1 MRRRKRGRKR
11 RRERGRGRLWSFC
24 CVEAGDGPR
33 PASVLVNSPVRPY
46 FLGGEYS
53 LSWHQYL
60 GVMIPMESNGG
71 SVRFDDFSCDH
82 LYHFIRHKAF
92 LFRFYAYFKL
102 PSVILLV
109 KLKYDEE
116 YQDIDRCQAKEYV
129 PLPGENG

>member
-1 MRRRKRGRKR
+1 M
-11 RRERGRGRLWSFC
+11 
-24 CVEAGDGPR
+24 
-33 PASVLVNSPVRPY
+33 
-46 FLGGEYS
+46 GGEYS

-109 KLKYDEE
+109 KLQYDDVIEI
-116 YQDIDRCQAKEYV
+116 YLDAKRKNMSHYRVRTVDKEMR
-129 PLPGENG
+129 